1 MTTMKHLIKSEEDI
15 NNPNIVKVITD
26 INDFAI
32 YFSRSVIPYPRKL
45 ENTLYFRHIGLY
57 GYKREFLLEYAKM
70 KQTMLEKTESL
81 EQLRVLENG
90 YKIKVV
96 NTEFSVKGVDT
107 AEDLKEVCKFIIDN
121 NIHL

>member
-1 MTTMKHLIKSEEDI
+1 MTTMKHLIKSEEEI